1 MSNCGFDWCSV
12 DDPHEHRKAREGDR
26 RVVQMNFAVPTK
38 VAAKGA
44 RAYLVLPNGGNGHD
58 RICILI
64 KSRGGRWVE
73 KWEDSRRLTN
83 FRAKTISSGHPLYE
97 DDRLWDYEPEQQIAD
112 MVSVWEQYPRKPLP
126 I

>member
-1 MSNCGFDWCSV
+1 MTCDFDWCKIV
-12 DDPHEHRKAREGDR
+12 EPHEHRKPREGDR
-26 RVVQMNFAVPTK
+26 RVVQMNYAVSTN

-44 RAYLVLPNGGNGHD
+44 RAYLVLPNGGGGHD
-58 RICILI
+58 RICILV

-83 FRAKTISSGHPLYE
+83 LRAKTVSPGHPLYD
-97 DDRLWDYEPEQQIAD
+97 DDRLWDYEPEQQITD
-112 MVSVWEQYPRKPLP
+112 MLQTWEQYPRAPLP